1 MKKGYIHNVILE
13 AKHGQCIHN
22 LTVSTY
28 SCTGCAEEWAIRCQA
43 QTEKGTPEVLFLTES
58 YFLLIDSKKH

>member
-13 AKHGQCIHN
+13 ARHGQCIHN
-22 LTVSTY
+22 LTVSVD

-43 QTEKGTPEVLFLTES
+43 
-58 YFLLIDSKKH
+58 